1 MRGGGSVHGKDDMM
15 PAKRKIGPF
24 KVAQYSAELAAEV
37 LNGDKDAPD
46 GKSPQS
52 YALYCIARA
61 LADMARAMDQQAEN
75 DVDAQGR
82 RG

>member
-1 MRGGGSVHGKDDMM
+1 MQVLDGTL
-15 PAKRKIGPF
+15 PAPSDTSR
-24 KVAQYSAELAAEV
+24 V
-37 LNGDKDAPD
+37 D
-46 GKSPQS
+46 

>member
-1 MRGGGSVHGKDDMM
+1 M
-15 PAKRKIGPF
+15 PAKQKIGPF
-24 KVAQYSAELAAEV
+24 TSARMSAEVAAEV
-37 LNGDKDAPD
+37 LDCEKDPPD
-46 GKSPQS
+46 GDSRQS

-61 LADMARAMDQQAEN
+61 IADMARAMDQQAAKN

>member
-1 MRGGGSVHGKDDMM
+1 M

-24 KVAQYSAELAAEV
+24 TSARMSAELAAEV

-46 GKSPQS
+46 GENRQS

-61 LADMARAMDQQAEN
+61 LADMARAMDQQAAEN

>member
-1 MRGGGSVHGKDDMM
+1 M

-24 KVAQYSAELAAEV
+24 TSAQYSAELAAEV

-46 GKSPQS
+46 GESRQS

-61 LADMARAMDQQAEN
+61 IADMARAMDQQAEN
-75 DVDAQGR
+75 DVDNLTAIMPK
-82 RG
+82 

>member
-1 MRGGGSVHGKDDMM
+1 M
-15 PAKRKIGPF
+15 
-24 KVAQYSAELAAEV
+24 SAELAAEV

-46 GKSPQS
+46 GENRQS

-61 LADMARAMDQQAEN
+61 LADMARAMDQQAAEN

>member
-1 MRGGGSVHGKDDMM
+1 VK
-15 PAKRKIGPF
+15 AKRKIGPF
-24 KVAQYSAELAAEV
+24 TSARMSAELAAEV

-46 GKSPQS
+46 GENRQS

-61 LADMARAMDQQAEN
+61 LADMARAMDQQAAEN